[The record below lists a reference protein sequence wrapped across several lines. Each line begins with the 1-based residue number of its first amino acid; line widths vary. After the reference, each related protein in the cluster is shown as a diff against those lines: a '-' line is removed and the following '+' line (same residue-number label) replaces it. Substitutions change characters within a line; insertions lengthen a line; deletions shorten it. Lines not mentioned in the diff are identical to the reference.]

1 MAKMKSK
8 AIFYGFN
15 PPFLGGQQNIMSR
28 QEDDRLI
35 KNDIL
40 QLLLTIPGER
50 VMRPKYG
57 VNLRNFVFENL
68 VSSDLSI
75 LKSNIAEQLTIY
87 EPRVNIV
94 TIDLVPDPD
103 RNGLQIKIVVTLKK
117 DPKKQL
123 SIEQFING
131 IQAA

>member
-1 MAKMKSK
+1 MAKKSR
-8 AIFYGFN
+8 AIFFGFN
-15 PPFLGGQQNIMSR
+15 PPFLGGPQNIMSR

-50 VMRPKYG
+50 VMRPTYG

-68 VSSDLSI
+68 VTSDLS
-75 LKSNIAEQLTIY
+75 LLESNIEQQLRLH
-87 EPRVNIV
+87 EPRVNLEYV
-94 TIDLVPDPD
+94 DLIPDPD
-103 RNGLQIKIVVTLKK
+103 RNGLQIKIVVNMKK

-123 SIEQFING
+123 SIEQFIQG
-131 IQAA
+131 IQTT

>member
-1 MAKMKSK
+1 MAKSK
-8 AIFYGFN
+8 AIFYGYN
-15 PPFLGGQQNIMSR
+15 PPFIGGPQNIMSR
-28 QEDDRLI
+28 QEDERLI

-50 VMRPKYG
+50 VMRPTYG
-57 VNLRNFVFENL
+57 VNIRNFVFENL

-75 LKSNIAEQLTIY
+75 LKSNIAEQLSTH
-87 EPRVNIV
+87 EPRVNLS
-94 TIDLVPDPD
+94 TIDLIPDPD

-123 SIEQFING
+123 SIEQFIEG
-131 IQAA
+131 IQGS